1 MKYNYNKSASK
12 IKWYRSGVANV
23 SEFILDCQAKKKTN
37 RNTHFD
43 DSDAKQHIVGV
54 YLSAH
59 NNIENKNIVT
69 NWNASDID
77 SNQSLKSNKTETH
90 IC

>member
-1 MKYNYNKSASK
+1 M
-12 IKWYRSGVANV
+12 ANV
-23 SEFILDCQAKKKTN
+23 SEFILDCQARESGKNTTHFAS
-37 RNTHFD
+37 THFD
-43 DSDAKQHIVGV
+43 DSECQVAYRWRLFERTQQLGNH
-54 YLSAH
+54 
-59 NNIENKNIVT
+59 IVT